1 MDLHHGNTNLFNNL
15 TGDDR
20 KNRFAVSDL
29 TSRLGFRTKGEIAC
43 LRYRRPLFRA
53 GDHVR

>member
-15 TGDDR
+15 TGYDR

-43 LRYRRPLFRA
+43 LRYRTPLFRA